1 MPTCLTVLRRSR
13 PCVWPAR
20 CGAAIVRSAWLDQLA
35 GEAMKNQSDALALVG
50 RILLGSIFVLSG
62 LQKLM
67 GYSGLVATLTGKGL
81 PMPEVLAVLTVAI
94 ELGAGLLLV
103 VGWKA
108 RWAAFLLFLFVIPVS
123 LVYHNFWTMEG
134 AQAAMNKIQF
144 LKNVSIMGGMLV
156 VTAFGAGRYSVD
168 KG

>member
-1 MPTCLTVLRRSR
+1 
-13 PCVWPAR
+13 
-20 CGAAIVRSAWLDQLA
+20 
-35 GEAMKNQSDALALVG
+35 MKNQSDALALVG
-50 RILLGSIFVLSG
+50 RILLGLIFVLSG
-62 LQKLM
+62 FQKLM
-67 GYSGLVATLTGKGL
+67 GFSGVAEGIAGKGL
-81 PMPEVLAVLTVAI
+81 PMPEVLAVLTVII

-103 VGWKA
+103 IGWKA

-144 LKNVSIMGGMLV
+144 MKNVSIMGGMLMV
-156 VTAFGAGRYSVD
+156 AAFGPGRYSVD

>member
-1 MPTCLTVLRRSR
+1 
-13 PCVWPAR
+13 
-20 CGAAIVRSAWLDQLA
+20 
-35 GEAMKNQSDALALVG
+35 MKNQSDALALVG
-50 RILLGSIFVLSG
+50 RVLLGLIFVLSG
-62 LQKLM
+62 FQKLM
-67 GYSGLVATLTGKGL
+67 GFSGVAAGIAGKGL
-81 PMPEVLAVLTVAI
+81 PMAEVLAVLAVII

-134 AQAAMNKIQF
+134 AQAAVNKIQF
-144 LKNVSIMGGMLV
+144 MKNVSIMGGMLLAA
-156 VTAFGAGRYSVD
+156 AFGPGRYSVD

>member
-1 MPTCLTVLRRSR
+1 
-13 PCVWPAR
+13 
-20 CGAAIVRSAWLDQLA
+20 
-35 GEAMKNQSDALALVG
+35 MKNQSDALALVG
-50 RILLGSIFVLSG
+50 RILLGLIFVLSG
-62 LQKLM
+62 FQKLM
-67 GYSGLVATLTGKGL
+67 GFSGVAAAIAGKGL

-94 ELGAGLLLV
+94 ELGAGLLIV

-108 RWAAFLLFLFVIPVS
+108 RWAAFLLFLFIIPVS

-144 LKNVSIMGGMLV
+144 MKNVSIMGGMLLAA
-156 VTAFGAGRYSVD
+156 AFGPGRYSID

>member
-1 MPTCLTVLRRSR
+1 
-13 PCVWPAR
+13 
-20 CGAAIVRSAWLDQLA
+20 
-35 GEAMKNQSDALALVG
+35 MKNQSDALALVG

-62 LQKLM
+62 FQKLM
-67 GYSGLVATLTGKGL
+67 GYSGVVASISGKGL
-81 PMPEVLAVLTVAI
+81 PMPEVLAVLTIVI

-108 RWAAFLLFLFVIPVS
+108 RWAALLLFLFIIPVS
-123 LVYHNFWTMEG
+123 LVFHNFWTMEG

-144 LKNVSIMGGMLV
+144 LKNVAIMGGMLMV
-156 VTAFGAGRYSVD
+156 AAFGPGRYSLD

>member
-1 MPTCLTVLRRSR
+1 
-13 PCVWPAR
+13 
-20 CGAAIVRSAWLDQLA
+20 
-35 GEAMKNQSDALALVG
+35 MKNQSDALALVG
-50 RILLGSIFVLSG
+50 RILLGLIFVLSG
-62 LQKLM
+62 FQKLM
-67 GYSGLVATLTGKGL
+67 GFSGVAAAIAGKGL
-81 PMPEVLAVLTVAI
+81 PMPEVLAVLTVVI

-144 LKNVSIMGGMLV
+144 MKNVSIMGGMLLAA
-156 VTAFGAGRYSVD
+156 AFGPGRYSVD
-168 KG
+168 KR

>member
-1 MPTCLTVLRRSR
+1 MPLADEELHHFT
-13 PCVWPAR
+13 
-20 CGAAIVRSAWLDQLA
+20 AAQGYAELGMWLDANAEL
-35 GEAMKNQSDALALVG
+35 EELDP
-50 RILLGSIFVLSG
+50 FVR
-62 LQKLM
+62 
-67 GYSGLVATLTGKGL
+67 
-81 PMPEVLAVLTVAI
+81 PMPEVLAVLTVII

-103 VGWKA
+103 IGWKA

-144 LKNVSIMGGMLV
+144 MKNVSIMGGMLLAA
-156 VTAFGAGRYSVD
+156 AFGPGRYSVD

>member
-1 MPTCLTVLRRSR
+1 
-13 PCVWPAR
+13 
-20 CGAAIVRSAWLDQLA
+20 
-35 GEAMKNQSDALALVG
+35 
-50 RILLGSIFVLSG
+50 LLGSIFVLSG
-62 LQKLM
+62 FQKLM
-67 GYSGLVATLTGKGL
+67 GFSGVAAGIAGKGL
-81 PMPEVLAVLTVAI
+81 PMPELLAVLTVII

-134 AQAAMNKIQF
+134 AQAAVNKIQF
-144 LKNVSIMGGMLV
+144 MKNVSIMGGMLLAA
-156 VTAFGAGRYSVD
+156 AFGPGRYSVD

>member
-1 MPTCLTVLRRSR
+1 
-13 PCVWPAR
+13 
-20 CGAAIVRSAWLDQLA
+20 
-35 GEAMKNQSDALALVG
+35 MKNQSDALALAG

-62 LQKLM
+62 FQKLI
-67 GYSGLVATLTGKGL
+67 GFSGLVGTIAGKGL

-108 RWAAFLLFLFVIPVS
+108 RWAAFLLFLFTIPIT
-123 LVYHNFWTMEG
+123 LTFHNFWTMEG
-134 AQAAMNKIQF
+134 AEAAMNEIHF
-144 LKNVSIMGGMLV
+144 MKNVSIMGGMLLV
-156 VTAFGAGRYSVD
+156 AAFGPGRYSLD

>member
-1 MPTCLTVLRRSR
+1 MR
-13 PCVWPAR
+13 
-20 CGAAIVRSAWLDQLA
+20 
-35 GEAMKNQSDALALVG
+35 NQTDALALVG

-62 LQKLM
+62 FQKLM
-67 GYSGLVATLTGKGL
+67 GYSGVVASISGKGL
-81 PMPEVLAVLTVAI
+81 PMPEVLAVLTIVI

-108 RWAAFLLFLFVIPVS
+108 RWAALLLFLFIIPVS
-123 LVYHNFWTMEG
+123 LVFHNFWTMEG

-144 LKNVSIMGGMLV
+144 LKNVAIMGGMLMV
-156 VTAFGAGRYSVD
+156 AAFGPGRYSLD